1 MKKMDIMLVIVAVF
15 VAGGLYFSGV
25 LTPSEYGA
33 VAVVYIDGEEY
44 KRLPLDEDTTMMI
57 ETAFGENEIII
68 KNGMSSCSYADCRDQ
83 VCVNQKE
90 IDKLGEAIVC
100 LPHKVII
107 KVEGNAIKSE
117 IDVVVY

>member
-1 MKKMDIMLVIVAVF
+1 MKKMDIMLVIIAAII
-15 VAGGLYFSGV
+15 AGGLYLSRV

-33 VAVVYIDGEEY
+33 VAVVYLDGEEY
-44 KRLPLDEDTTMMI
+44 KRHPLDEDITIMV
-57 ETAFGENEIII
+57 ETELGDNEIVI
-68 KNGMSSCSYADCRDQ
+68 KDGMASCSYANCRDQ

-107 KVEGNAIKSE
+107 KIEGNAIKSE
-117 IDVVVY
+117 IDVVAS